1 VTASPS
7 PARYPFRWTTLFAAW
22 SVVAVFS
29 FTHALLLLWMLGRT
43 VTVWREAV
51 SGAVDAY
58 QWALYTPLVFALA
71 GRFPVR
77 RRGLARSLAV
87 HLAAGSGFAVLT
99 VAINWGVSYLLYAP
113 GVTPFPRYLGQMYH
127 YNLQWYA
134 IVVAIRYAL
143 DRYRAH
149 RDRELHASQVEAQ
162 LARAR
167 LEALQMRI
175 EPHFLFNVLNTVS
188 EQMHHDLRTAD
199 EMMGQLGDL
208 LRMAF
213 DRTLADTVPLHEE
226 MRFATAYLA
235 LQQARFRD
243 TLTVE
248 TDVAAEAAEARVPS
262 FILQPLVENAIRH
275 GIAPRG
281 GSGHVAVRARRE
293 GAALVVAVED
303 DGLGLDAPPPGEG
316 RAGVG
321 LRNVAERLT
330 QRYGDAC
337 RLEVFDRADGGAATV
352 LAIPF
357 EAGEP
362 VPA

>member
-1 VTASPS
+1 VTIAAPI
-7 PARYPFRWTTLFAAW
+7 PAYPFRWQTIFAAW

-29 FTHALLLLWMLGRT
+29 FMQAMLALVMQGGT
-43 VTVWREAV
+43 PSVWREAV
-51 SGAVDAY
+51 CGAVDAY
-58 QWALYTPLVFALA
+58 QWALYTPLVFRLA

-77 RRGLARSLAV
+77 RGGLVRAAAV
-87 HLAAGSGFAVLT
+87 HLAAGSVLATSAVT
-99 VAINWGVSYLLYAP
+99 VNWVTAYLLHAP
-113 GVTPFPRYLGQMYH
+113 AVSSFPQYLGALFH
-127 YNLQWYA
+127 FNLQWYG

-149 RDRELHASQVEAQ
+149 RDRELWASQLEAQ

-188 EQMHHDLRTAD
+188 EVMRTDLRTAD
-199 EMMGQLGDL
+199 EMMGQLGEL

-213 DRTLADTVPLHEE
+213 DRTLADTVPLREE

-248 TDVAAEAAEARVPS
+248 VEVAPEAAEARVPS

-275 GIAPRG
+275 GLAPMG
-281 GSGHVAVRARRE
+281 GAGHVAVRAWRD
-293 GAALVVAVED
+293 GGTLVVTVED
-303 DGLGLDAPPPGEG
+303 DGRGLESPPPGEG
-316 RAGVG
+316 RVGVG
-321 LRNVAERLT
+321 LHNVAQRLT

-337 RLEVFDRADGGAATV
+337 LLEVFDRACRGAATV
-352 LAIPF
+352 LEIPF
-357 EAGEP
+357 EAEP
-362 VPA
+362 PLPA